1 MPAES
6 DYEKIK
12 PELFKNGFIE
22 VENKG
27 VFPGSGNFFT
37 KDYRGGKILIIDRY
51 TDYTAY
57 FVIHG
62 ENTFI
67 TRLIQYGSTP
77 LFYKNFDG
85 TKGSNL
91 MDIIKRSVDK
101 IVDYYTSK
109 ELYPKETEFEY
120 IFTEVIDAGFELGD
134 IQYGYAF
141 KFKPSEDLHV
151 MKDIN
156 ETFRCRI
163 EFKTKFDISIAG
175 YRPGDLAIGS
185 NCQKKVDS
193 LFDEFKTEALFC
205 SKRINDVDKFFID
218 PKYDTDYYTDFQ
230 RGIVYLDCYV
240 EIILR

>member
-1 MPAES
+1 MPSES

-12 PELFKNGFIE
+12 PELFRNGFIE

-37 KDYRGGKILIIDRY
+37 KDYKGGKILVIDRY
-51 TDYTAY
+51 TDYTTY
-57 FVIHG
+57 FEIHG

-101 IVDYYTSK
+101 IVDYYKSK

-120 IFTEVIDAGFELGD
+120 IFAEVIDSGFELGD

-141 KFKPSEDLHV
+141 KFNPSEDLHV

-163 EFKTKFDISIAG
+163 EFKTKFDISLPTNG
-175 YRPGDLAIGS
+175 TGEV
-185 NCQKKVDS
+185 QKKVDL
-193 LFDEFKTEALFC
+193 LFGEFKTDALFC
-205 SKRINDVDKFFID
+205 SKRINDVDKFLID
-218 PKYDTDYYTDFQ
+218 PKYDTDYYTDFL
-230 RGIVYLDCYV
+230 RGVVYLDCYI